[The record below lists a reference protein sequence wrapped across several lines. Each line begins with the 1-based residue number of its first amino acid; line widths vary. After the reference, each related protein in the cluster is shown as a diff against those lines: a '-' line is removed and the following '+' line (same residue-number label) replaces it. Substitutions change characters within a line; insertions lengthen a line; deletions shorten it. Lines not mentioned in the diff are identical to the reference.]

1 MPMPNKPSYLAA
13 AFNAKPLGMPL
24 APNWI
29 GLAALALLG
38 AFVSPGFWLI
48 GAGLEI
54 AYLWLVSRN
63 GRFRALVD
71 AGQREGS
78 ADPYAAAFQ
87 RLEPASRRRQKQI
100 EERCAEI
107 IGRLKQN
114 GALQIQLNGLSQLA
128 WLHLK
133 LLAAHQ
139 SLSLVVEGARA
150 EHNEITAQQEALT
163 RRLAQ
168 DNLDE
173 ALRRSLE
180 QQQAVVRS
188 RLDAHRD
195 AAQRLE
201 LVNAELERVG
211 QQIALVHEQAL
222 LAADAEGFTQS
233 LDVLAASLNQA
244 SVLFAD
250 QQEVMHSIED
260 ITAARPPE
268 SLALALE
275 KSTGGKS
282 RQRLKE
288 EP

>member
-1 MPMPNKPSYLAA
+1 MPTKPSYLAA
-13 AFNAKPLGMPL
+13 AFKAKPLGMPL

-29 GLAALALLG
+29 GLAAFALLG
-38 AFVSPGFWLI
+38 ALVSPGFWLI

-54 AYLWLVSRN
+54 AYLWAVSSNR
-63 GRFRALVD
+63 RFRAVVD
-71 AGQREGS
+71 AGQGDGA
-78 ADPYAAAFQ
+78 ADPYAEAIRQ
-87 RLEPASRRRQKQI
+87 LDPASRRRQKQI

-114 GALQIQLNGLSQLA
+114 GALEIQLNGLSQLA

-133 LLAAHQ
+133 LLAARQ
-139 SLSLVVEGARA
+139 SLALVVEGARVENA
-150 EHNEITAQQEALT
+150 GITAQQETLT
-163 RRLAQ
+163 RRLEQ
-168 DNLDE
+168 SGIDE

-180 QQQAVVRS
+180 QQLTVVRS
-188 RLDAHRD
+188 RLEAHRD
-195 AAQRLE
+195 AGQRLE

-211 QQIALVHEQAL
+211 QQIALVHEQSL
-222 LAADAEGFTQS
+222 LAADAEGLTAS
-233 LDVLAASLNQA
+233 IDVLAASLNQA

-250 QQEVMHSIED
+250 QQDVMNSLDD

-268 SLALALE
+268 SLARALD
-275 KSTGGKS
+275 KTAGGKG